1 MYKRQVFFTI
11 SIMIIIIAGISLW
24 INERRTA
31 VPAVYYATDVLE
43 NANFNAKNQF
53 VNIESIILRPE
64 IKFTSLK
71 IPEETQQELIQA
83 FKNAK
88 FKKVEHLSSIRY
100 RYNYRVNITLNT
112 GYVMFMDSNTKFV
125 QLDDTG
131 VAYIIEDDDNRFFDI
146 LEKATIEKS

>member
-1 MYKRQVFFTI
+1 MCKRQVFFTI

-31 VPAVYYATDVLE
+31 VPSVYYATDVLE

-112 GYVMFMDSNTKFV
+112 GYVMFMDSNTKFL

>member
-1 MYKRQVFFTI
+1 MCKRQVFFTI

-112 GYVMFMDSNTKFV
+112 GYVMFMDSNTKFL

>member
-1 MYKRQVFFTI
+1 MCKRQVFFTI

-31 VPAVYYATDVLE
+31 DPAVYYATDVLE

-112 GYVMFMDSNTKFV
+112 GYVMFMDSNTKFL

>member
-1 MYKRQVFFTI
+1 MRKRQVFFTI

-53 VNIESIILRPE
+53 VSIESIILRPE

>member
-1 MYKRQVFFTI
+1 
-11 SIMIIIIAGISLW
+11 MIIIITGICIW
-24 INERRTA
+24 INEQKIA
-31 VPAVYYATDVLE
+31 VPSIYYATDVLE
-43 NANFNAKNQF
+43 NANFNAENQF
-53 VNIESIILRPE
+53 VSIESIVLRPE
-64 IKFTSLK
+64 IQFTSLK

-88 FKKVEHLSSIRY
+88 FKKVEHLSSISF

-112 GYVMFMDSNTKFV
+112 GYVMFMDSHTKFL

-146 LEKATIEKS
+146 LEEATSL

>member
-1 MYKRQVFFTI
+1 MRKRQVFFTI

>member
-1 MYKRQVFFTI
+1 MCKRQVFFTI

-112 GYVMFMDSNTKFV
+112 GYVMFMDSNTKFL

-131 VAYIIEDDDNRFFDI
+131 VVYIIEDDDNRFFDI